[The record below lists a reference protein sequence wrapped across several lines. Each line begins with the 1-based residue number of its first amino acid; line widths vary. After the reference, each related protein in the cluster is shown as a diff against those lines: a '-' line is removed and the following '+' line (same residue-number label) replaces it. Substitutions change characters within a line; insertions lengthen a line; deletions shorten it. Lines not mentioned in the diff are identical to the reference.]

1 MQWDFRA
8 INFALNKKQNK
19 KQREEK
25 KTFDL
30 EVGDILELKLLKT
43 KLTIW
48 TVLKTWTSSQNK
60 FPQSTTQVELN
71 LDSIDSIN

>member
-19 KQREEK
+19 KQKEK